1 MPRGTLDTSV
11 NAQQLRSLYLQF
23 FQSKGHLVY
32 PSAPLVPIDV
42 TGRLDESLLFTGAGM
57 VQFKPFF
64 RGIVEPPS
72 RRLTNCQK
80 CLRTGDIES
89 VGDLT
94 HLTFFE
100 MLGNFSFGDYGK
112 REAIGFSWEFLTS
125 PEWLGLD
132 PERLAVTV
140 FEKDDE
146 AHDAWTALL
155 KDSGCEKKVSIFRLG
170 EETNYWPAGA
180 LSNGPPGPCGPNS
193 EMFYWVAAGPPPGTA
208 GYTVD
213 DFVRDEK
220 AGRWIEIWNDV
231 FIESEWQGHL
241 RDPLRPAL
249 GWVRD
254 GLPDLPFKSIDT
266 GMGVERTACAL
277 AGSSDLFTTDTIA
290 PVVQA
295 VCRASPGGV
304 VYGKDP
310 AVDRAIRIIT
320 DHFRAAC
327 FCLVDGV
334 LPANT
339 GRGYVL
345 RRLIRRAML
354 QGRRVL
360 AFTGPFLGQL
370 YDGLLEALGSAYPE
384 LSERRATVVEMLQN
398 EERLF
403 LRTLAQGMVEFID
416 VLQELAGPKER
427 IESPAD
433 FARATQGAIRTF
445 PGEAAFR
452 LYDTFGFP
460 LEVTQ
465 ELADEAGMD
474 VDVDA
479 YNLALEE
486 AQQRSRAAHG
496 METVYGGVEI
506 TLKLLLGDRAMPTPT
521 RFVGYETTECEAT
534 IVGAIAHFDDNGQ
547 ATGDF
552 AVALDQTPFYAES
565 GGQVA
570 DTGTI
575 EGDGFRFAVEDVTKQ
590 SDVYVHLVRPLVEGD
605 AFGLVGLAPDEANRR
620 LQERLF
626 GARVRAKVDVSRLRR
641 TMRNHTATH
650 LLHAALRAEL
660 GEHVR
665 QAGSYVGPD
674 RLRFDFTHGQALSSA
689 ELSEVERRVNEQV
702 LANLPVVIHRSVP
715 FAEARARGAMAL
727 FGEKYGDV
735 VRMVEVPGA
744 SLELCGGQHVRST
757 GEIGLFKILHE
768 GSAAGGVRR
777 IEAVTGE
784 GAYEWVLGLERAA
797 NEAAT
802 MLKCRPAELAEA
814 IARLQETQRELRR
827 KLERVRTQGGASQ
840 AAQSVWIGEVEL
852 VVEALPEASADE
864 ARAAADRLADGHP
877 KRVAVVGTVS
887 EGKAGFWCKAGP
899 KALEAGAHAGQLVR
913 ALAERVGGGGGGRPD
928 FAAAGGRQVDQFDRA
943 LAAAADVLRE
953 QLSGK

>member
-1 MPRGTLDTSV
+1 V
-11 NAQQLRSLYLQF
+11 NAQQLRSLYLQY
-23 FQSKGHLVY
+23 FQSKGHQVY

-112 REAIGFSWEFLTS
+112 REAIAFSWEFLTS
-125 PEWLGLD
+125 PKWLGLD
-132 PERLAVTV
+132 PNRLAVTV
-140 FEKDDE
+140 FEADDE
-146 AHDAWTALL
+146 AYDAWAVLL
-155 KDSGCEKKVSIFRLG
+155 KDSGCLDKTCIFRLG

-180 LSNGPPGPCGPNS
+180 LSSGPPGPCGPNS
-193 EMFYWVAAGPPPGTA
+193 EMFYWVATGPPPGTS

-220 AGRWIEIWNDV
+220 AGKWIEIWNDV
-231 FIESEWQGHL
+231 FIESEWQGRL
-241 RDPLRPAL
+241 RDPSRPAS
-249 GWVRD
+249 GWVRE

-277 AGSSDLFTTDTIA
+277 AGSADLFTTDTIA

-295 VCRASPGGV
+295 VCEASPGHV
-304 VYGKDP
+304 SYGQD
-310 AVDRAIRIIT
+310 AALDRALRIIA

-327 FCLVDGV
+327 FCLADGV
-334 LPANT
+334 LPSNT

-354 QGRRVL
+354 QGKRVL
-360 AFTGPFLGQL
+360 GFSGPFLGQL
-370 YDGLLEALGSAYPE
+370 YGGLLVALGDAYPE
-384 LSERRATVVEMLQN
+384 LTERRATVVEMLQN

-403 LRTLAQGMVEFID
+403 LRTLAQGMVEFME
-416 VLQELAGPKER
+416 VLQELAGPAAR
-427 IESPAD
+427 IESPSE
-433 FARATQGAIRTF
+433 FALATKGAKGTF
-445 PGEAAFR
+445 PGDAAFR

-465 ELADEAGMD
+465 ELAEEAGMR
-474 VDVDA
+474 VDLDG
-479 YNLALEE
+479 YERALEA

-506 TLKLLLGDRAMPTPT
+506 TLKLLVGEGPGPTPT
-521 RFVGYETTECEAT
+521 RFVGYDTSECDAT
-534 IVGAIAHFDDNGQ
+534 IVGVLAHFDDEGK

-552 AVALDQTPFYAES
+552 ALALDQTPFYAES

-575 EGDGFRFAVEDVTKQ
+575 EGDGFTFAVEDVTKQ
-590 SDVYVHLVRPLVEGD
+590 SDVYVHLVRSLADGD
-605 AFGLVGLAPDEANRR
+605 AFGIAGLSAEEANRK

-626 GARVRAKVDVSRLRR
+626 GARVRARVDTSRLRQ

-650 LLHAALRAEL
+650 LLHAALRSLL

-674 RLRFDFTHGQALSSA
+674 RLRFDFTHGQALSPS
-689 ELSEVERRVNEQV
+689 ELAAVERNVNEQV
-702 LANLPVVIHRSVP
+702 LRNAPVVIHSSVP

-735 VRMVEVPGA
+735 VRMVEVPGT

-768 GSAAGGVRR
+768 SSAAAGVRR
-777 IEAVTGE
+777 IEAATGE
-784 GAYEWVLGLERAA
+784 GAYEWVLGLERSA
-797 NEAAT
+797 NEAAAL
-802 MLKCRPAELAEA
+802 LKCRPSELADA
-814 IARLQETQRELRR
+814 IRRMQDAQRDLRR
-827 KLERVRTQGGASQ
+827 KLERVRTQGGELGSAR
-840 AAQSVWIGEVEL
+840 AQSVGELEL
-852 VVEALPEASADE
+852 VVEALPEASPEE
-864 ARAAADRLADGHP
+864 ARAAVDRLADGHP
-877 KRVAVVGTVS
+877 NRVAVVGTVAD
-887 EGKAGFWCKAGP
+887 GKAGFWCKVGP
-899 KALEAGAHAGQLVR
+899 QALHAGAHAGQLVR
-913 ALAERVGGGGGGRPD
+913 ALAQRVGGSGGGRAD
-928 FAAAGGRQVDQFDRA
+928 FASAGGREVSRFDAA
-943 LAAAADVLRE
+943 LAAAAELLAE
-953 QLSGK
+953 QLKQR